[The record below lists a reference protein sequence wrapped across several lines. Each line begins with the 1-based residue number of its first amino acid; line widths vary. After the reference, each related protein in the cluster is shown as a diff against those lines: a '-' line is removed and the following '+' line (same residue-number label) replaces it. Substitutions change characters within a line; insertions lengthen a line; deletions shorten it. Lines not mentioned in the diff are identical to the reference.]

1 MCMFGNLK
9 QEVTCEKQVNV
20 FLRKTLHVSG
30 GLSYLEIYTTERL
43 RKILLVVSLRNILL
57 RRLPTILLVVS
68 LQNNLPQNY
77 LSYDLFT
84 SFSLFIILKSFSDND
99 PLMKKN
105 WGFRWF
111 LCQILL
117 SLWYQRW
124 HYADRLIFPHLVGL
138 TLFWCMSCNIDYVC
152 SYEKLYWSVIDI
164 KVDYSWLIVLE

>member
-20 FLRKTLHVSG
+20 FLRKRKTLRVSG
-30 GLSYLEIYTTERL
+30 GLLYLESYTTE
-43 RKILLVVSLRNILL
+43 
-57 RRLPTILLVVS
+57 RLPTILLVVS

-105 WGFRWF
+105 
-111 LCQILL
+111 
-117 SLWYQRW
+117 
-124 HYADRLIFPHLVGL
+124 
-138 TLFWCMSCNIDYVC
+138 
-152 SYEKLYWSVIDI
+152 
-164 KVDYSWLIVLE
+164 